1 MGIYLNPGNEAFQ
14 ISVNDDIYVDKS
26 ELISFTNNRVGK
38 RKRFICVSRPRR
50 FGKSMAAEMLSAY
63 YDKSCD
69 SGKLFQNLDI
79 SKDMTFDKH
88 LNQYNVIF
96 LNIQQF
102 LRKAGSAL
110 NLTHYMEDKV
120 LDELKKEYA
129 GIISNTESSLPDALT
144 QIYKWDMLPERGFVF
159 IIDEWDCIFREAK
172 NNVEAQRQY
181 LDFLRDLFKDR
192 VYVKLAYMTGILPIK
207 KYGTHSA
214 LNIFDEF
221 SMTAP
226 GRLAKYVGFTESEV
240 RDLCEKHNMSFI
252 DAQKWYDGYRFVHA
266 KHIYNPKSIV
276 DAMTEECYRSFW
288 TGTETYEALQIY
300 IDLDVDGLKQSVVSM
315 LAGGACLV
323 DTGSFQNDMT
333 SFKSKDDI
341 LTLLVHLGYLAFDEE
356 NSSVFIPNEEVRNEF
371 IRAVKNG
378 NHKELVK
385 AIQASDELI
394 AATIRMDGD
403 AVARMIEEVH
413 SANTAPIFYNNEQA
427 LRTVILL
434 AYISRMDDYCTIQ
447 ELPTGNGYADIVFLP
462 YKYSDKPAMIVELKW
477 DKDAEGAIAQI
488 KKNNYI
494 EAIKNYGGDILLVGI
509 NYDKNT
515 KKHTCIIEKCVTI
528 QQN

>member
-240 RDLCEKHNMSFI
+240 RDLCEKHNMSFT
-252 DAQKWYDGYRFVHA
+252 DAQ
-266 KHIYNPKSIV
+266 N
-276 DAMTEECYRSFW
+276 
-288 TGTETYEALQIY
+288 
-300 IDLDVDGLKQSVVSM
+300 
-315 LAGGACLV
+315 
-323 DTGSFQNDMT
+323 
-333 SFKSKDDI
+333 
-341 LTLLVHLGYLAFDEE
+341 
-356 NSSVFIPNEEVRNEF
+356 

-378 NHKELVK
+378 NHK
-385 AIQASDELI
+385 
-394 AATIRMDGD
+394 
-403 AVARMIEEVH
+403 
-413 SANTAPIFYNNEQA
+413 
-427 LRTVILL
+427 
-434 AYISRMDDYCTIQ
+434 

-477 DKDAEGAIAQI
+477 DKDAEGAITQI

>member
-240 RDLCEKHNMSFI
+240 RDL
-252 DAQKWYDGYRFVHA
+252 
-266 KHIYNPKSIV
+266 
-276 DAMTEECYRSFW
+276 
-288 TGTETYEALQIY
+288 
-300 IDLDVDGLKQSVVSM
+300 
-315 LAGGACLV
+315 
-323 DTGSFQNDMT
+323 
-333 SFKSKDDI
+333 
-341 LTLLVHLGYLAFDEE
+341 
-356 NSSVFIPNEEVRNEF
+356 
-371 IRAVKNG
+371 
-378 NHKELVK
+378 
-385 AIQASDELI
+385 
-394 AATIRMDGD
+394 
-403 AVARMIEEVH
+403 
-413 SANTAPIFYNNEQA
+413 
-427 LRTVILL
+427 
-434 AYISRMDDYCTIQ
+434 
-447 ELPTGNGYADIVFLP
+447 
-462 YKYSDKPAMIVELKW
+462 
-477 DKDAEGAIAQI
+477 
-488 KKNNYI
+488 
-494 EAIKNYGGDILLVGI
+494 
-509 NYDKNT
+509 
-515 KKHTCIIEKCVTI
+515 
-528 QQN
+528 